1 MASALVFE
9 LSKVATLHIREAM
22 VAHLIHVDA
31 AFAQRVADGLGLSKM
46 PEAPP
51 ALIVQDMDESP
62 SLGLIGKMK
71 NTLEGRCVGILVND
85 GSDLNTVTAIETA
98 VLGAGGDIKM
108 IAPKVGGAKM
118 SDGTLLMADGQLA
131 GTPSVM
137 FDAIAVVLS
146 ESGARALFED
156 SSAKDFVRDAFVHLK
171 AIVFDKGGQS
181 LCEKANISADQAVF
195 AASDV
200 AGFIVAATTR
210 QWGREASVRTLA

>member
-1 MASALVFE
+1 
-9 LSKVATLHIREAM
+9 
-22 VAHLIHVDA
+22 
-31 AFAQRVADGLGLSKM
+31 
-46 PEAPP
+46 
-51 ALIVQDMDESP
+51 MDESP

-118 SDGTLLMADGQLA
+118 CDGTLLMADGQLA

-171 AIVFDKGGQS
+171 AIVIDKGGQS

-200 AGFIVAATTR
+200 AGFIVAAKTR
-210 QWGREASVRTLA
+210 QWGREASVRTLS